1 VEKKMIKKIMNNED
15 AGTVMLSEVLEAVT
29 VDSVMDMLLMADD
42 GFPTVSILVE
52 DEEGNRVDYLMR
64 ATKGYE
70 IHGIN
75 QVMNSLNLGITVE
88 FINYDQ
94 YELMIDSCMKM
105 IERKRKAT
113 A

>member
-1 VEKKMIKKIMNNED
+1 MIKKIINNED

-29 VDSVMDMLLMADD
+29 VGNVIDMLFMSDD
-42 GFPTVSILVE
+42 GYQTVSILVE
-52 DEEGNRVDYLMR
+52 DDQENIVNYLMR

-70 IHGIN
+70 IYGIN
-75 QVMNSLNLGITVE
+75 QVLNSLNLGITVG
-88 FINYDQ
+88 FINFNQ
-94 YELMIDSCMKM
+94 YKLMIDNCMRF

>member
-1 VEKKMIKKIMNNED
+1 MNNED
-15 AGTVMLSEVLEAVT
+15 AITVMMNEVLEAVT

-52 DEEGNRVDYLMR
+52 DEEGNRIDYLMR

>member
-1 VEKKMIKKIMNNED
+1 MNNED

-29 VDSVMDMLLMADD
+29 VDSVIDMLFMSND
-42 GFPTVSILVE
+42 GYQTVSILIE
-52 DEEGNRVDYLMR
+52 DEQGNMVNYLMR

-75 QVMNSLNLGITVE
+75 EVLNSLNLGIKVE
-88 FINYDQ
+88 FINYDV
-94 YELMIDSCMKM
+94 YELMIDNCMKM
-105 IERKRKAT
+105 IEIKRKAT

>member
-1 VEKKMIKKIMNNED
+1 
-15 AGTVMLSEVLEAVT
+15 
-29 VDSVMDMLLMADD
+29 
-42 GFPTVSILVE
+42 
-52 DEEGNRVDYLMR
+52 MR

-75 QVMNSLNLGITVE
+75 QVLNSLNLGMTVE
-88 FINYDQ
+88 FINYDL

>member
-1 VEKKMIKKIMNNED
+1 MIKKIMNNED

-29 VDSVMDMLLMADD
+29 VDSVIDMLLMSDD
-42 GFPTVSILVE
+42 GYQTVSILVE
-52 DEEGNRVDYLMR
+52 DDQENMVNYLMR

-75 QVMNSLNLGITVE
+75 QVLNSLNLGITVE
-88 FINYDQ
+88 FINYDV

>member
-1 VEKKMIKKIMNNED
+1 MIKKIMNNED
-15 AGTVMLSEVLEAVT
+15 AITVMMNEVLEAVT

-52 DEEGNRVDYLMR
+52 DEEGNRIDYLMR

-70 IHGIN
+70 IYGIN
-75 QVMNSLNLGITVE
+75 QVMNSLNLGMTVD
-88 FINYDQ
+88 FINYNQ
-94 YELMIDSCMKM
+94 YGLMIDSCMKM